1 MVAFVKI
8 LTADKCVM
16 VEGRNREVE
25 VSLVEHRTRVIKCA
39 YYW

>member
-8 LTADKCVM
+8 LTVDKCVM
-16 VEGRNREVE
+16 VDGRNREVE
-25 VSLVEHRTRVIKCA
+25 VSLVENRNRVIKCT